1 MRKKNKRELSPVTF
15 DEKKLREDLLHSAK
29 AIGISIGVAEII
41 VGKISQKVAERLTK
55 RAAVTTDDLHRFV
68 AEEAEKYNKDLAYV
82 YKNRG
87 KII

>member
-1 MRKKNKRELSPVTF
+1 MKNRKLETMSFSEKTLQ
-15 DEKKLREDLLHSAK
+15 DELLHSAK
-29 AIGISIGVAEII
+29 AIGLSVGAAELVAEK
-41 VGKISQKVAERLTK
+41 VTKKVAERIAK
-55 RAAVTTDDLHRFV
+55 RAAITVDDLNRFV

>member
-1 MRKKNKRELSPVTF
+1 M
-15 DEKKLREDLLHSAK
+15 
-29 AIGISIGVAEII
+29 GVAEIF
-41 VGKISQKVAERLTK
+41 VGKICLKVAERLTK
-55 RAAVTTDDLHRFV
+55 RAAVTTDDLNRFI